1 MGAPDLPLKQ
11 TPPSILTP
19 SCAVNLGASKK
30 LGDETHLSH
39 RRLPTLLGA
48 AAISGGRP

>member
-19 SCAVNLGASKK
+19 SRAVNSGAPEK
-30 LGDETHLSH
+30 LSDETRPFH

-48 AAISGGRP
+48 AAISGGRR